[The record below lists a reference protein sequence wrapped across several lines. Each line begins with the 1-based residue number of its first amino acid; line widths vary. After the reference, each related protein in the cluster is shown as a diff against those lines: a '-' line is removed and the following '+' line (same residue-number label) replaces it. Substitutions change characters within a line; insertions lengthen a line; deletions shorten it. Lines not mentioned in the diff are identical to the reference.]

1 MRNNVNSGLE
11 SLACL
16 KPKDLEHH
24 KNLRK
29 QQILKLQLKIESRF
43 ILLETRQSILV
54 EYRIIRDSTK
64 KKKLFKKWKY
74 RAGSKIE
81 MQTNSQ

>member
-1 MRNNVNSGLE
+1 MYELLRRLNPTVFNEYLEVIEQSTYNLGHEENVNSGLE

-29 QQILKLQLKIESRF
+29 QQILKLQLKNRIQVHLFGDQAKYTSR
-43 ILLETRQSILV
+43 I
-54 EYRIIRDSTK
+54 
-64 KKKLFKKWKY
+64 
-74 RAGSKIE
+74 
-81 MQTNSQ
+81 